1 MKSTEELA
9 SDSLRSSVSSPGIPK
24 TYSTPSTSRHSTNRS
39 DALRSMPETSPL
51 RSCRANVAVHRLVM
65 RARTL
70 ILTVA
75 LACLLPA
82 GTAAAASKFTI
93 RGAGFG
99 HGVGMSQYGAYGF
112 AQNGWAYRDILAH
125 YYTGTAIG
133 TLDPAQR
140 VRVLLQSTTGSASF
154 TGARRAGRRR
164 LSPLRTYFVRRRGAA
179 VQLVSARGKRL
190 GTYPTLR
197 VTGRGGA
204 VVLRGRAANGR
215 YSGAYRGVLD
225 FRPGAFSGVDAVNN
239 VSLDQ
244 YVQGVVPD
252 ESPPSW
258 PLEALKAQAVAARTY
273 AVATMKPGA
282 TFDLY
287 PDTRSQM
294 YGGVAAEVA
303 STNQAVA
310 ETRGEVVTYGGQP
323 VITFFFSTS
332 GGRTEDVENTPLGTE
347 PKPWLK
353 SVDDPYDDT
362 SPRHRWGPIR
372 MSLGQADRKLG
383 SLVKGAFKGIQVVRR
398 GESPRIVA
406 ADVIGSRGRTRVT
419 GAQLRA
425 RFGLYD
431 SWMFFTSITTGDQP
445 PPEEPAPAPDPS
457 APTGGTQPF
466 GSATFLQ
473 PRRAIGAVAGRVL
486 PVLPQAR
493 VTLQRR
499 DGTRWLTIGTAR
511 VGRGGAYRAAVAR
524 AGLYRVRYHDEAGPA
539 VHVR

>member
-51 RSCRANVAVHRLVM
+51 RSCRANVAVHPVVM

-70 ILTVA
+70 ILTVGWRA
-75 LACLLPA
+75 RPLSLPWPLPCLPPA

-125 YYTGTAIG
+125 HYTGTAIG

-179 VQLVSARGKRL
+179 VQLLSARRKRL

-273 AVATMKPGA
+273 AVA
-282 TFDLY
+282 
-287 PDTRSQM
+287 
-294 YGGVAAEVA
+294 
-303 STNQAVA
+303 
-310 ETRGEVVTYGGQP
+310 
-323 VITFFFSTS
+323 
-332 GGRTEDVENTPLGTE
+332 
-347 PKPWLK
+347 
-353 SVDDPYDDT
+353 
-362 SPRHRWGPIR
+362 
-372 MSLGQADRKLG
+372 
-383 SLVKGAFKGIQVVRR
+383 
-398 GESPRIVA
+398 
-406 ADVIGSRGRTRVT
+406 
-419 GAQLRA
+419 
-425 RFGLYD
+425 
-431 SWMFFTSITTGDQP
+431 
-445 PPEEPAPAPDPS
+445 
-457 APTGGTQPF
+457 
-466 GSATFLQ
+466 
-473 PRRAIGAVAGRVL
+473 
-486 PVLPQAR
+486 
-493 VTLQRR
+493 
-499 DGTRWLTIGTAR
+499 
-511 VGRGGAYRAAVAR
+511 
-524 AGLYRVRYHDEAGPA
+524 
-539 VHVR
+539 